1 LTVAV
6 LAVLLSSCSGDGGD
20 EATPRYIEGFV
31 GGVATDEPQAAFV
44 GREILA
50 ANGNAV
56 DAAVATYF
64 ALAVTLP
71 SSASLGSGGICV
83 AFDAER
89 NETRTIDFLARAPS
103 VVDPGSSRPAAIP
116 GAVRGF
122 YTLHA
127 YYGRLHWSELVAPA
141 ERLARFGASVSRA
154 YAEDLAALGDALRAE
169 PSFVRI
175 FGNPDSGGLV
185 NEGDTMVQV
194 ELASVLSRLRSQGP
208 AGFYT
213 GPQAAEFLRAVDQ
226 AGGSIPRM
234 DLDGY
239 QAAWRP
245 TLEVGLNG
253 NQVAHVASP
262 PPSGG
267 VIAGQIVGMLA
278 EADRYADATPGE
290 RGHLL
295 VEASGRA
302 FADREHWQQAGDA
315 AAGPAQDLVAPE
327 HLAALLKSYR
337 ADARQ
342 PADPSR
348 PHGPLLENP
357 AAASIVTVDREGSAV
372 ACSITLNS
380 LFGTGR
386 IAAGTGILLASLPG
400 PGGRGA
406 TALAPM
412 VVTDD
417 DKEDF
422 YFAAA
427 ASGGSAGPTALAGV
441 AAQVLLVGETLDRAL
456 AQHRVLGAIDLD
468 RAFVERGAD
477 DELIAALR
485 QRGHA
490 VALTGGLGRVD
501 AISCRAGLPDA
512 PQTCNA
518 AADPRGSGL
527 AIMAD

>member
-1 LTVAV
+1 LTAAALV
-6 LAVLLSSCSGDGGD
+6 VLLSSCSGDGD
-20 EATPRYIEGFV
+20 DATPRYIEGFV

-44 GREILA
+44 GRDILA

-71 SSASLGSGGICV
+71 SSASLGGGGVCV
-83 AFDAER
+83 VFDAER
-89 NETRTIDFLARAPS
+89 NQTRTIDFLARAPS
-103 VVDPGSSRPAAIP
+103 AVDPGSPRAAAIP

-141 ERLARFGASVSRA
+141 ERLARFGATVSRA
-154 YAEDLAALGDALRAE
+154 YAEDLAVLGDALRAE

-175 FGNPDSGGLV
+175 FADPDDGGLV
-185 NEGDTMVQV
+185 DEGDTVVQV
-194 ELASVLSRLRSQGP
+194 ELASVLSRLRNQGP

-245 TLEVGLNG
+245 TLEVALDG
-253 NQVAHVASP
+253 NQMAHVASP

-267 VIAGQIVGMLA
+267 VITAQILGMLA

-295 VEASGRA
+295 VEASSRA
-302 FADREHWQQAGDA
+302 FADREQWQQAGDA
-315 AAGPAQDLVAPE
+315 ARVPAPDLVAPE
-327 HLAALLKSYR
+327 RIKALFQSYR

-348 PHGPLLENP
+348 RPGAMLENP
-357 AAASIVTVDREGSAV
+357 AAASIVTVDRDGSAV
-372 ACSITLNS
+372 ACSVTLNS

-386 IAAGTGILLASLPG
+386 VAAGTGILLASLPG

-406 TALAPM
+406 TALTPM
-412 VVTDD
+412 VVIDD

-427 ASGGSAGPTALAGV
+427 ASGGSAAPTAVAGV
-441 AAQVLLVGETLDRAL
+441 AAEVLLVGETLDRAI
-456 AQHRVLGAIDLD
+456 AQRRVMGAIDLD

-477 DELIAALR
+477 EELIAGLR

-490 VALTGGLGRVD
+490 VALTGGLGRVN
-501 AISCRAGLPDA
+501 AIACRAGLPDA